1 MKTFTQHD
9 SQDCGLACL
18 KTILYKKNIEA
29 TIPRLRELTKTTQ
42 NGTSMLDMVEVSY
55 KYGLEAF
62 GLKGSLEEFLSS
74 INDNEIKLPIIAHIA
89 KGEGMLHYIV
99 IIKKIST
106 GFFIFDPSEGKQ
118 KVSFEQFKNQWTGY
132 VINFGSKIGSEFEET
147 KKEKYQ
153 FYLSILTIYKFKFL
167 KIIFY
172 LMLASGI
179 AVTIPIFLKRI
190 IDSSLAESKDL
201 IKDVDVFFIVVF
213 FITIIIFQLVINI
226 LSEKNTEKLN
236 LEIRE
241 KLFYTYFET
250 LVKLPLNFFN
260 NRNTGDILMRLS
272 DLEEVTLFLS
282 FTIPK
287 FISDLFLSL
296 FMGVLLFK
304 INLMLFSVSFTIVVL
319 YLCMVSLYRTKIKY
333 FHKKFKENYSSLNSK
348 FKEIIDGME
357 TIKSLT
363 LEKAM
368 VNQLF
373 FKSKSLNFNN
383 YKLQLQFGYLSN
395 NIVSLELVGL
405 LTLLLIGI
413 NLVNQ
418 QLISVGTLIMFES
431 LFYLFINPIKNIME
445 YLSRLP
451 NLSNSIDRLSDIF
464 DATTEDFLC
473 IDKPTI
479 GDLKWQQI
487 TCNNVD
493 FSYSSNNKV
502 FENLNLEIMKGKN
515 YGIIGHSGSGKSTL
529 MKLIL
534 SMENKDSGDIFIDNI
549 KIENI
554 SIISLRKNILYVSQA
569 TYLFNS
575 SLRDNLLFGTV
586 DLDKKLF
593 EQVLKGCH
601 INEIMS
607 ELDITLDY
615 MINENGWNFSG
626 GQRQR
631 IAIARALLKQ
641 PKYIIFDEAF
651 NQLNSNLAEEI
662 LYFINMKF
670 KEITVIQVTHDD
682 KILKYSDTI
691 LTLPN
696 L

>member
-1 MKTFTQHD
+1 
-9 SQDCGLACL
+9 
-18 KTILYKKNIEA
+18 
-29 TIPRLRELTKTTQ
+29 
-42 NGTSMLDMVEVSY
+42 
-55 KYGLEAF
+55 
-62 GLKGSLEEFLSS
+62 
-74 INDNEIKLPIIAHIA
+74 
-89 KGEGMLHYIV
+89 
-99 IIKKIST
+99 
-106 GFFIFDPSEGKQ
+106 
-118 KVSFEQFKNQWTGY
+118 
-132 VINFGSKIGSEFEET
+132 
-147 KKEKYQ
+147 
-153 FYLSILTIYKFKFL
+153 
-167 KIIFY
+167 
-172 LMLASGI
+172 
-179 AVTIPIFLKRI
+179 
-190 IDSSLAESKDL
+190 
-201 IKDVDVFFIVVF
+201 
-213 FITIIIFQLVINI
+213 
-226 LSEKNTEKLN
+226 
-236 LEIRE
+236 
-241 KLFYTYFET
+241 
-250 LVKLPLNFFN
+250 
-260 NRNTGDILMRLS
+260 
-272 DLEEVTLFLS
+272 
-282 FTIPK
+282 
-287 FISDLFLSL
+287 
-296 FMGVLLFK
+296 
-304 INLMLFSVSFTIVVL
+304 
-319 YLCMVSLYRTKIKY
+319 
-333 FHKKFKENYSSLNSK
+333 
-348 FKEIIDGME
+348 ME

-487 TCNNVD
+487 TCKNVD